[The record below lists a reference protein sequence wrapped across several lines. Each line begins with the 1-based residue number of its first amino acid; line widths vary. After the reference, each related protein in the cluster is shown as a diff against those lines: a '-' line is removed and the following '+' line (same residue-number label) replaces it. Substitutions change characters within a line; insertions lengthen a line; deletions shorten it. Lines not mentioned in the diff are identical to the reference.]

1 MGRTVE
7 SILRLEVPIIVR
19 VGERRMTLS
28 EASSFSPGSIIELA
42 KNADEQLDLLV
53 NNVPIAQ
60 GSAVKVGENFGIGI
74 EFVGDLKA
82 RIEALG
88 GQPSVAG
95 AEEDP
100 GPLSDA
106 DAEAM
111 AEQFLNG

>member
-1 MGRTVE
+1 MGRTVQ

-19 VGERRMTLS
+19 VGERRMTLA

-88 GQPSVAG
+88 GQPAVSDSG
-95 AEEDP
+95 DDP
-100 GPLSDA
+100 GPMSEVDV
-106 DAEAM
+106 EAM